1 MYATL
6 PDTFPFRMPPRAEDL
21 PWSDGEPMESDR
33 HVKQMTLL
41 IESLRMEWID
51 RKDVFIGGNMFV
63 YFSESQAKKNDFR
76 GPDVFVVLDA
86 EEKERRLSWVV
97 WEEGGRTPDVVI
109 ELTSASTEADDRG
122 KKMDVCARRMRVS
135 GYYLFDPLSSKLD
148 GFSLDQDSRSY
159 RPLVPLAGG
168 DLPVSALGLRL
179 GLRPGSYLGEGGPWL
194 RWLSTDGRVIPT
206 NEERA
211 AEAQRKTAEAQRETV
226 EAQREAA
233 EAHQAAERLEARLRA
248 YEARFGP
255 ING

>member
-1 MYATL
+1 MSATL
-6 PDTFPFRMPPRAEDL
+6 PDTFPFRSPPRAEDL
-21 PWSDGEPMESDR
+21 PWSDGEPRESDR

-76 GPDVFVVLDA
+76 GPDAFVVLDA

-97 WEEGGRTPDVVI
+97 WQEGGRTPDVVI
-109 ELTSASTEADDRG
+109 ELTSASTEAVDRG
-122 KKMDVCARRMRVS
+122 KKMEIYARRMRVS
-135 GYYLFDPLSSKLD
+135 GYYLFDPLAMKLD
-148 GFSLDQDSRSY
+148 GFALDSDSGSY
-159 RPLVPLAGG
+159 RPLVPLTGG
-168 DLPVSALGLRL
+168 DLPVGILGLRL

-194 RWLSTDGRVIPT
+194 RWLAQDGRVIPT

-211 AEAQRKTAEAQRETV
+211 AEARQEAEQ
-226 EAQREAA
+226 
-233 EAHQAAERLEARLRA
+233 LEARLRA
-248 YEARFGP
+248 YEVRFGP

>member
-1 MYATL
+1 
-6 PDTFPFRMPPRAEDL
+6 
-21 PWSDGEPMESDR
+21 MESDR

-41 IESLRMEWID
+41 VESLRMEWIN
-51 RKDVFIGGNMFV
+51 RKDVFVGGNMFV
-63 YFSESQAKKNDFR
+63 YFSDFQAKRNDFR

-109 ELTSASTEADDRG
+109 ELTSTSTEAVDRG
-122 KKMDVCARRMRVS
+122 KKMDIYARRMHVS

-148 GFSLDQDSRSY
+148 GFSLEPGSRSY
-159 RPLVPLAGG
+159 RPLVPLEGG

-194 RWLSTDGRVIPT
+194 RWLSTDGRVIAT

-211 AEAQRKTAEAQRETV
+211 AEAR
-226 EAQREAA
+226 REAA
-233 EAHQAAERLEARLRA
+233 EARLAAERLEAQLRA

-255 ING
+255 IDG